1 MSLKKICEEKGIDI
15 NKAFD
20 LVLGEGGGIL
30 PTKTAF
36 TSYFTEIT
44 DTSIIC
50 ENTRLKAKAEIP
62 FSSFKSA
69 EFGIGSGHLWL
80 QCVVDGAP
88 FIFTTLRGNWKKP
101 SAKLLLEKIGQYAGI
116 EGMKE
121 YKGYT
126 GWKFLFYLFK

>member
-1 MSLKKICEEKGIDI
+1 MSFKKICEEKGLDLDR
-15 NKAFD
+15 AFEM
-20 LVLGEGGGIL
+20 VLGEGGGIL

-36 TSYFTEIT
+36 TGYITEIT

-50 ENTRLKAKAEIP
+50 ENTKLNAKAEIP
-62 FSSFKSA
+62 FSSFERA

-88 FIFTTLRGNWKKP
+88 FIFTTLRKNWKKP
-101 SAKLLLEKIGQYAGI
+101 SAKLLLEKIGQYANI

-121 YKGYT
+121 YEGYT
-126 GWKFLFYLFK
+126 GWKIIFYLFK